1 MSYLEM
7 KGITKRF
14 MGVTALDQ
22 VSFSADKGEVHALA
36 GENGAGKSTLM
47 KILSGAYQP
56 DEGEIFLNGKRLNI
70 NNPAAGRREGIMV
83 IYQELSLVPHL
94 SIAENVFLGNM
105 PVKNGRLDWKKMNQ
119 ETKKALDEIGFNLDP
134 KALVSSLSI
143 VQQQGVEIAK
153 ILVEDAKVVV
163 MDEPTA
169 ILPPKEVGTL
179 FRIIRML
186 QDRGVTILYISHRL
200 EEIFQM
206 AQHVT
211 ILKDGTTVG
220 TVVPK
225 DIDQPKLVSMMIGR
239 ETDDKIYW
247 NPQEEARLQEAEIVL
262 EAKNLCFGNELN
274 GVSLALRKGEILGI
288 AGLVGSG
295 KSEIVGGIFGE
306 IPLDKGE
313 ITVRGTHFK
322 PSPSRSLKNSIGY
335 LTADRK
341 SKGLVLGM
349 TIQENVTLT
358 ALHMTGKGILLNS
371 NKERQATQ
379 EMIDALRIKCYG
391 GEQPA
396 GTLSGGNQQKVV
408 MGKWILPNCQIL
420 LFDEPT
426 RGIDV
431 GARAEI
437 YELMDHFTNEGGSVV
452 VVSSDTQELLKICD
466 RILVVSNG
474 EFTAE
479 FRRDEATEEKI
490 VQAMF

>member
-7 KGITKRF
+7 RGITKRF
-14 MGVTALDQ
+14 MNVTALDN
-22 VSFSADKGEVHALA
+22 VSFSAGKGEVHALA

-47 KILSGAYQP
+47 KVLSGAYQP
-56 DEGEIFLNGKRLNI
+56 DEGEIFLDGQKLYI
-70 NNPAAGRREGIMV
+70 NNPAAGRKAGIIV
-83 IYQELSLVPHL
+83 IYQELSLVPHM
-94 SIAENVFLGNM
+94 SIAENIFLGNM
-105 PVKNGRLDWKKMNQ
+105 PNKNGHLDWKKMN
-119 ETKKALDEIGFNLDP
+119 EATKQALDEIGFDLDP
-134 KALVSSLSI
+134 KTLVRDLSI

-186 QDRGVTILYISHRL
+186 QERGVTVLYISHRL
-200 EEIFQM
+200 NEIFEL

-211 ILKDGTTVG
+211 VLKDGSTVG
-220 TVVPK
+220 TVVPSE
-225 DIDQPKLVSMMIGR
+225 IDQRRLVSMMIGR
-239 ETDDKIYW
+239 ETDDKVYW
-247 NPQEEARLQEAEIVL
+247 SLEKEKRLEKADIVL
-262 EAKNLCFGNELN
+262 EAKDLYYGKEVN
-274 GVSLALRKGEILGI
+274 GISLKLRQGEILGI

-306 IPLDKGE
+306 IPLNSGE
-313 ITVRGTHFK
+313 IIVWGKNYK
-322 PSPSRSLKNSIGY
+322 PSPARALKNSLGY

-341 SKGLVLGM
+341 SKGLVLNM
-349 TIQENVTLT
+349 TIQENLTL
-358 ALHMTGKGILLNS
+358 ASLHLTGKHIMLNRR
-371 NKERQATQ
+371 NETMAAQDMVET
-379 EMIDALRIKCYG
+379 LHIKCYG
-391 GEQPA
+391 TEQEA

-408 MGKWILPNCQIL
+408 MGKWILPKCQIL

-437 YELMDHFTNEGGSVV
+437 YDLIGRFTDDGGSVI

-474 EFTAE
+474 VFTAA

>member
-1 MSYLEM
+1 MPS
-7 KGITKRF
+7 
-14 MGVTALDQ
+14 
-22 VSFSADKGEVHALA
+22 
-36 GENGAGKSTLM
+36 
-47 KILSGAYQP
+47 KIG
-56 DEGEIFLNGKRLNI
+56 G
-70 NNPAAGRREGIMV
+70 
-83 IYQELSLVPHL
+83 
-94 SIAENVFLGNM
+94 
-105 PVKNGRLDWKKMNQ
+105 LDWKKMNLAA
-119 ETKKALDEIGFNLDP
+119 KKALDEIGFDLDP
-134 KALVSSLSI
+134 KTLVKDLSI

-179 FRIIRML
+179 FRIIHML
-186 QDRGVTILYISHRL
+186 QARGVTVLYISHRL

-211 ILKDGTTVG
+211 VLKDGCTVG
-220 TVVPK
+220 TVVPQE
-225 DIDQPKLVSMMIGR
+225 INQQKLVSMMIGR
-239 ETDDKIYW
+239 ETDDRIYW
-247 NPQEEARLQEAEIVL
+247 SLDEEERLKASEVVL
-262 EAKNLCFGNELN
+262 EAKNLCCGKELN
-274 GVSLALRKGEILGI
+274 GVSFSLRKGEILGI

-306 IPLDKGE
+306 ISLDSGE
-313 ITVRGTHFK
+313 VTVRGSHFN
-322 PSPSRSLKNSIGY
+322 PSPGRCLKNSIGY

-341 SKGLVLGM
+341 SKGLILGM

-358 ALHMTGKGILLNS
+358 ALGMTGKGFLLSKRNEKMLS
-371 NKERQATQ
+371 EKIVE
-379 EMIDALRIKCYG
+379 ALRIKCYG
-391 GEQPA
+391 VEQPA

-408 MGKWILPNCQIL
+408 MGKWLLPKCQIL

-437 YELMDHFTNEGGSVV
+437 YELMDRFTTEGGSAI

-466 RILVVSNG
+466 RILVVSSG
-474 EFTAE
+474 KLAAE

>member
-7 KGITKRF
+7 RGITKRF
-14 MGVTALDQ
+14 MNVTALDN
-22 VSFSADKGEVHALA
+22 VSFSAGKGEVHALA

-47 KILSGAYQP
+47 KVLSGAYQP
-56 DEGEIFLNGKRLNI
+56 DEGEIFLDGQKLYI
-70 NNPAAGRREGIMV
+70 NNPAAGRKAGIIV
-83 IYQELSLVPHL
+83 IYQELSLVPHM
-94 SIAENVFLGNM
+94 SIAENIFLGNM
-105 PVKNGRLDWKKMNQ
+105 PNKNGHLDWKKMN
-119 ETKKALDEIGFNLDP
+119 EATKQALDEIGFDLDP
-134 KALVSSLSI
+134 KTLVRDLSI

-179 FRIIRML
+179 FRIIHML
-186 QDRGVTILYISHRL
+186 QERGVTVLYISHRL
-200 EEIFQM
+200 NEIFEL

-211 ILKDGTTVG
+211 VLKDGSTEG
-220 TVVPK
+220 TVVPSE
-225 DIDQPKLVSMMIGR
+225 IDQRRLVSMMIGR

-247 NPQEEARLQEAEIVL
+247 SLEKEKRLEKADIVL
-262 EAKNLCFGNELN
+262 EAKDLYYGKEVN
-274 GVSLALRKGEILGI
+274 GISLKLRQGETLGI

-306 IPLDKGE
+306 IPLDSGE
-313 ITVRGTHFK
+313 IIVWGKNYK
-322 PSPSRSLKNSIGY
+322 PSPARALKNSLGY

-341 SKGLVLGM
+341 SKGLVLNM
-349 TIQENVTLT
+349 TIQENITLT
-358 ALHMTGKGILLNS
+358 SLHLTGKHIMLNRR
-371 NKERQATQ
+371 NETMAARDMVET
-379 EMIDALRIKCYG
+379 LHIKCYG
-391 GEQPA
+391 TEQAA

-408 MGKWILPNCQIL
+408 MGKWILPKCQIL

-437 YELMDHFTNEGGSVV
+437 YDLMGRFTDDGGSVI

-474 EFTAE
+474 VFTAA

>member
-14 MGVTALDQ
+14 MNVTALDN
-22 VSFSADKGEVHALA
+22 VSFSAEKGEVHALA

-47 KILSGAYQP
+47 KVLSGAHQP
-56 DEGEIFLNGKRLNI
+56 DEGEIYLDGQKLNI
-70 NNPAAGRREGIMV
+70 NNPAAGRKAGIMV
-83 IYQELSLVPHL
+83 IYQELSLVPHM
-94 SIAENVFLGNM
+94 SVAENVFLGNM
-105 PVKNGRLDWKKMNQ
+105 PHKNGRLDWKKMNDL
-119 ETKKALDEIGFNLDP
+119 TKKALDEIGFDLDP
-134 KALVSSLSI
+134 KTLVRDLSI

-179 FRIIRML
+179 FRVIRML
-186 QDRGVTILYISHRL
+186 QERGVTVLYISHRL
-200 EEIFQM
+200 NEIFEL

-211 ILKDGTTVG
+211 VLKDGTTVG
-220 TVVPK
+220 TVVPQE
-225 DIDQPKLVSMMIGR
+225 ITQRQLVSMMIGR
-239 ETDDKIYW
+239 ETDDRIYW
-247 NPQEEARLQEAEIVL
+247 SPEKETQLEKADIVL
-262 EAKNLCFGNELN
+262 EATDLHYGKELN
-274 GVSLALRKGEILGI
+274 GVSLKLRRGETLGI

-306 IPLDKGE
+306 ILLDSGE
-313 ITVRGTHFK
+313 ISVWGKKFK
-322 PSPSRSLKNSIGY
+322 PSPEKSLKNSIGY

-341 SKGLVLGM
+341 SKGLVLNM

-358 ALHMTGKGILLNS
+358 SLHLTGKHMLLNGH
-371 NKERQATQ
+371 NEAAATK

-391 GEQPA
+391 PEQVA

-408 MGKWILPNCQIL
+408 MSKWLLPKCQIL

-437 YELMDHFTNEGGSVV
+437 YDLMEEFTANGGSVI

-474 EFTAE
+474 MFTAE
-479 FRRDEATEEKI
+479 FRRDEATEERI

>member
-7 KGITKRF
+7 REITKRF
-14 MGVTALDQ
+14 MGVTALDR

-56 DEGEIFLNGKRLNI
+56 DEGEIYLNGKKLNI
-70 NNPAAGRREGIMV
+70 KNPAAGRKEGIMV

-119 ETKKALDEIGFNLDP
+119 ETKKALDEIGFDLDP

-179 FRIIRML
+179 FRVIHML
-186 QDRGVTILYISHRL
+186 QDRGVTVLYISHRL
-200 EEIFQM
+200 EEIFQL

-211 ILKDGTTVG
+211 VLKDGATVG
-220 TVVPK
+220 TVIPRE
-225 DIDQPKLVSMMIGR
+225 IDQRRLVSMMIGR
-239 ETDDKIYW
+239 ETDDKTYW
-247 NPQEEARLQEAEIVL
+247 NPEEEERLQKADIVL
-262 EAKNLCFGNELN
+262 EAKDLRVGKELN
-274 GVSLALRKGEILGI
+274 GVSLALRQGEILGI

-306 IPLDKGE
+306 VPLDQGE
-313 ITVRGTHFK
+313 ITVRGAPFK
-322 PSPSRSLKNSIGY
+322 PSPGRALKNSIGY

-349 TIQENVTLT
+349 TIQENITLT
-358 ALHMTGKGILLNS
+358 ALHMTGNGMLLNT
-371 NKERQATQ
+371 NNEKQATQ
-379 EMIDALRIKCYG
+379 EMIKALRIKCYG

-408 MGKWILPNCQIL
+408 MGKWLLPNCQIL

-437 YELMDHFTNEGGSVV
+437 YELMDHFTSEGGSVI

-474 EFTAE
+474 VFTAE